1 MDCHDA
7 VYSNDY
13 YDIIISGLDTVSG
26 IETICKQKIAD
37 SYEVYYVNRQEVPP
51 LSVGEYNYVNIPKC
65 FTILDQFSLEVSGI
79 TRVQTQRNLEL
90 GGNGILIGFLD
101 TGIAY
106 ENKAFRNTDGSSR
119 IVAIWDQSENTTRN
133 PKGFIY
139 GTEYSKAEID
149 QALFKDD
156 PKAYVPVQDENG
168 MALK

>member
-65 FTILDQFSLEVSGI
+65 FTILDQF
-79 TRVQTQRNLEL
+79 
-90 GGNGILIGFLD
+90 
-101 TGIAY
+101 
-106 ENKAFRNTDGSSR
+106 
-119 IVAIWDQSENTTRN
+119 
-133 PKGFIY
+133 
-139 GTEYSKAEID
+139 
-149 QALFKDD
+149 
-156 PKAYVPVQDENG
+156 
-168 MALK
+168 